1 MNAKPKNSAPTSPDP
16 DAVPEISD
24 DWIAEADLFQGE
36 KLVRRGRP
44 RVAAPRQLLS
54 SRLPPNV
61 IARWKASGPG
71 WQTRMAQV
79 LENSAPAATPPSD

>member
-1 MNAKPKNSAPTSPDP
+1 M
-16 DAVPEISD
+16 PEISD

-54 SRLPPNV
+54 LRLPPNV

-71 WQTRMAQV
+71 WQTRMAQM
-79 LENSAPAATPPSD
+79 LESAAPAATAAPD